1 MVCEHRGRINSSDV
15 IIVSPLPKFAS
26 WNNSSI
32 AVGTDNRISKTQ
44 TISGCVLTTVTS
56 YRREVHEGAVIN
68 FQSSHPSP
76 LPVRPLP
83 LRNLTSLPHVGRR
96 QGNGSVTGPPAGLGK
111 SLRVQLLE
119 STTLPHHSLSLW
131 GCLRPAPVFPRQ
143 PCFCLTSA
151 LRNVPP
157 TMTLHRPLAARV
169 PPHPHPHSC
178 SWWLSQPRRIG
189 DEVRGKEA

>member
-15 IIVSPLPKFAS
+15 IILSPLPKFAS

-32 AVGTDNRISKTQ
+32 AVGTDTRISKTQ

-96 QGNGSVTGPPAGLGK
+96 HSGERECNWTPRWLRKVPPCPAAGEHHPPSPLTQLMGLPQTCSSLPQTALLLSYIISPECAAHHDPPQASGS
-111 SLRVQLLE
+111 Q
-119 STTLPHHSLSLW
+119 STTPPPSSFMLLVAE
-131 GCLRPAPVFPRQ
+131 PAQ
-143 PCFCLTSA
+143 E
-151 LRNVPP
+151 N
-157 TMTLHRPLAARV
+157 
-169 PPHPHPHSC
+169 
-178 SWWLSQPRRIG
+178 RR
-189 DEVRGKEA
+189 